1 MTGVILIF
9 VGLFLSTESWST
21 PVRELASIQHDDRM
35 DHARE
40 LLGKRFKKSAVK
52 ATEYHEALEQTIFA
66 MVEKNLPKNYRPQ
79 AHEITDAIIVEATKH
94 SLDPFFVMAVISGE
108 SSFNPEATGPVG
120 EIGLMQIRPLTGR
133 WMSEITKTKWRGQKS
148 LKDPLTNIRLG
159 TAYLAW
165 LREKFKGH
173 GQLYLAAYNMGP
185 TNVKNAL
192 ARKVRPKDY
201 PIHVMKRY
209 LAFYKD
215 VQKESL

>member
-1 MTGVILIF
+1 MTGVTLVI
-9 VGLFLSTESWST
+9 VGLLVSIQAWAV

-35 DHARE
+35 EHARE
-40 LLGKRFKKSAVK
+40 LLGKRFKRSAVK
-52 ATEYHEALEQTIFA
+52 ATQFHEAMEQTILA
-66 MVEKNLPKNYRPQ
+66 MVEKRLPKAYKKQ
-79 AHEITDAIIVEATKH
+79 AHEIADAIIVEATKH

-108 SSFNPEATGPVG
+108 SSFNPIAKGPVG
-120 EIGLMQIRPLTGR
+120 EIGLMQIRPTTGK
-133 WMSEITKTKWRGQKS
+133 WMSEMTETKWRGNNS

-192 ARKVRPKDY
+192 AKNVRPKDY

-209 LAFYKD
+209 LAFYKNL
-215 VQKESL
+215 QSEKI